1 MTHTAN
7 ELLEERKAIES
18 LLKVWVILFWH
29 IWFYWSKFHWFM
41 DKVINTI
48 V

>member
-18 LLKVWVILFWH
+18 ILKIWFLKYLYFIEFTDLLICLKV
-29 IWFYWSKFHWFM
+29 
-41 DKVINTI
+41 
-48 V
+48 